1 MGVGLIVGNSDGLDT
16 DGIDVRI
23 VIAGTFVGISV
34 GSDVVGSVV
43 GMLEGSDDVGASV
56 GLGVGA
62 PLG

>member
-1 MGVGLIVGNSDGLDT
+1 VLGYCVGVDEVGF
-16 DGIDVRI
+16 DV
-23 VIAGTFVGISV
+23 GTSV
-34 GSDVVGSVV
+34 GFGVVGSIV